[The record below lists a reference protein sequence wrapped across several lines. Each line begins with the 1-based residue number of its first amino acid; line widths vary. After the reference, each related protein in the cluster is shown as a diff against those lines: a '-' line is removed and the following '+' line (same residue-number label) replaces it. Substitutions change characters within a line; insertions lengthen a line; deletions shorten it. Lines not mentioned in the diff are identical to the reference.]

1 MHENRSPYVVY
12 AFEFA
17 NFIAQPQVG
26 TWPCGMLDLV
36 KSCTTWQNRNRAR
49 FSKIEIV
56 HDIAKPK
63 SWTMSP
69 FVASR
74 NGARF
79 EVVHDLAKSCTILQ
93 NRDRARFGEIVHDLA
108 DRNRARLGLMRFLI
122 SNVFRFI
129 FKNVC
134 NFPQESTPPCSEIR
148 LRGEIHFCLHF
159 QRDFDENVR
168 NSPERYKDTR

>member
-1 MHENRSPYVVY
+1 MHDVTICGQSKWCTIRS
-12 AFEFA
+12 
-17 NFIAQPQVG
+17 
-26 TWPCGMLDLV
+26 
-36 KSCTTWQNRNRAR
+36 R
-49 FSKIEIV
+49 
-56 HDIAKPK
+56 
-63 SWTMSP
+63 
-69 FVASR
+69 
-74 NGARF
+74 ARF

-134 NFPQESTPPCSEIR
+134 NFPQKSTPPCSEIR

-168 NSPERYKDTR
+168 NSPERYKDTRWRTRFWKNTFFLFFSNFGASTGVFGALGRVQANFVGFAWK